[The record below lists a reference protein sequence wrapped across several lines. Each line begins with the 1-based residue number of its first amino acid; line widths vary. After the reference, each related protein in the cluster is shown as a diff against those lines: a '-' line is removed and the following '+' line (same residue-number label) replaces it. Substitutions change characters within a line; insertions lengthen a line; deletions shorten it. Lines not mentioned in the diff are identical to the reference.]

1 MGLFQTQKIYLPLNP
16 DYNITLLV
24 FLSFWLLHSF
34 FVAVL
39 TCDAVPEIENSEQPP
54 FRSPYLAGK
63 SVVEYQCKDRYKFKA
78 PEYNSTKCI
87 ASINE
92 EGSTQIDEH
101 GNIQTKWL
109 DVAKI
114 KCIPGNLWFFLHRD
128 TALKSIQ
135 SITHN
140 LSKPNL
146 SCFLN

>member
-1 MGLFQTQKIYLPLNP
+1 M
-16 DYNITLLV
+16 
-24 FLSFWLLHSF
+24 
-34 FVAVL
+34 
-39 TCDAVPEIENSEQPP
+39 VPEIENSEQPP
-54 FRSPYLAGK
+54 FRYPYLAGK

-78 PEYNSTKCI
+78 PEYNSTICI

-146 SCFLN
+146 SC